1 MTTRMPT
8 GMSLAQWAA
17 QMQNAGGG
25 RNKYLS
31 KWKEKGF
38 ANTWLHPASSIL
50 SLWRHQVPRIFVKE
64 DKQTQVKTVEV
75 YGDSCVC
82 YENEEVLEDMHFR
95 EKVPGAVFPQS
106 LGARKNPP
114 KVCPICIM
122 IEHLTQLVVEGRL
135 DWRYPV
141 FEFRGTD
148 PSKNRLLHVGGITG
162 LFNAK
167 VLPPEKLAELA
178 GAESTDP
185 TKAALQR
192 SGSDPWF
199 PATKWGGP
207 IYRKGPTAAFMQDG
221 RPKQEYA
228 VTVIDNDDVGAGI
241 QIAFINKGLGA
252 KILDVIAK
260 AIKEARGPAD
270 PEGLRG
276 DPQRNPYVI
285 RWEYNQQAGERDMR
299 LYYDAIRM
307 GGIPLTAPVH
317 ALLTQPPPSVAKLA
331 ERFNLKVMRARLE
344 EHLSPKMKKLPLDM
358 YFEKAFALEAKE
370 KANAPVPPA
379 EPMVPEVGRNPGSV
393 GYPIPPPPVANGGP
407 THGYAGDFGPLTSG
421 LQYPST
427 NDDANPLIACEGCGQ
442 PVRMLD
448 PKCAA
453 CGKVFVVEAAPPLQ
467 PPRLPT
473 RAEILAR
480 QQGMVTAPTH
490 LPLPMPSV
498 ASPGLPV
505 PFNGGPVLP
514 GEPDPWGLEPGSVG
528 QSDTQIGE
536 SDAAWPG
543 DPSTDIP
550 FVRNVSCDAREAWH
564 R

>member
-17 QMQNAGGG
+17 HAQRSGKNSYV
-25 RNKYLS
+25 KD
-31 KWKEKGF
+31 WKERGF
-38 ANTWLHPASSIL
+38 IEFWLHPTASIL
-50 SLWRHQVPRIFVKE
+50 SLYRHPFVRVW
-64 DKQTQVKTVEV
+64 VKKDEATGTATRTIQFDPV
-75 YGDSCVC
+75 VC
-82 YENEEVLEDMHFR
+82 YEDEDVLESMHFR
-95 EKVPGAVFPQS
+95 DDAKMRKV
-106 LGARKNPP
+106 PP

-122 IEHLTQLVVEGRL
+122 QEHLIQLVWSGKL
-135 DWRYPV
+135 DWRKPL
-141 FEFRGTD
+141 FKFDATD
-148 PSKNRLLHVGGITG
+148 PSTSRLYHVGGFTG
-162 LFNAK
+162 LFAGK
-167 VLPPEKLAELA
+167 KLTPEKLAEIS

-185 TKAALQR
+185 VKRAAQIA
-192 SGSDPWF
+192 GSDPWY

-207 IYRKGPTAAFMQDG
+207 IYQTGDKAAFKSNAQ
-221 RPKQEYA
+221 PKQEYA
-228 VTVIDNDDVGAGI
+228 LTVVDNSDVAAGASIMFAGKD
-241 QIAFINKGLGA
+241 FGA
-252 KILDVIAK
+252 KVLAVISK

-270 PEGLRG
+270 PEGSRG
-276 DPQRNPYVI
+276 DPQRHPYVI
-285 RWEYNQQAGERDMR
+285 RVEYNEQAGKRDPK
-299 LYYDAIRM
+299 LYYDAMKM
-307 GGIPLTAPVH
+307 GQIPMTAQVH
-317 ALLTQPPPSVAKLA
+317 GALVAPPPDISKIA
-331 ERFNLKVMRARLE
+331 ERFNLTVMRARLE
-344 EHLSPKMKKLPLDM
+344 EHALVKLPLDK
-358 YFEKAFALEAKE
+358 YFEKAFALEVKE
-370 KANAPVPPA
+370 KASAPAPPA

-393 GYPIPPPPVANGGP
+393 GYPIPPPVAPVRPAFMDAPMAPGSSI
-407 THGYAGDFGPLTSG
+407 DFGQFASSN
-421 LQYPST
+421 PSA
-427 NDDANPLIACEGCGQ
+427 DDSNPLIACEGCGQ

-543 DPSTDIP
+543 DPSGDIP
-550 FVRNVSCDAREAWH
+550 FARNVSCDAREAWH